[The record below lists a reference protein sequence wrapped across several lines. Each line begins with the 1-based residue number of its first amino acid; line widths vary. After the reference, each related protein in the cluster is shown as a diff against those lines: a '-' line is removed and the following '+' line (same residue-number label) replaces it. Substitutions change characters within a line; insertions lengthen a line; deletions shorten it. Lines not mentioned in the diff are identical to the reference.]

1 MCVTCVHVYTYCLC
15 VYVCQ
20 HVYTIQYNT
29 IQIATIRYN
38 TIQNNTIQNNTIQ
51 NNMYMYMYANKKKH
65 HKQRY
70 RLALLLFSLLHDKL
84 CLKKDWVDSSP
95 KQVSELIRRK
105 EVNVDL
111 L

>member
-1 MCVTCVHVYTYCLC
+1 MFTCTRT
-15 VYVCQ
+15 VYVYMY
-20 HVYTIQYNT
+20 VNMYIQYNT

-38 TIQNNTIQNNTIQ
+38 TIQNNTIQNN
-51 NNMYMYMYANKKKH
+51 MYMYMYANKKKR